1 MAWHYLTT
9 DSAGWTTPYSQEQED
24 NAREIWN
31 ILVFEN
37 HWTERSAAGVL
48 GNMQHESYLNPG
60 QWEIG
65 YNYSME
71 NGMGLGQW
79 TPATKVSDFVGS
91 TNRNRMADG
100 SKQMELLISTPSQ
113 YTTGFL
119 NPDGSSVYYNETGLP
134 YISTMSEY
142 SESNQSISDMT
153 KLWAICWEKPNNT
166 YYARSINDRISDAQ
180 YWYDKFHGST
190 PPEPPVPPT
199 SHKMPLWM
207 YLRRL

>member
-9 DSAGWTTPYSQEQED
+9 DSAGWTTVHSQEQED

-31 ILVFEN
+31 TLVFEN

-71 NGMGLGQW
+71 HGMGLGQW

-91 TNRNRMADG
+91 TNPDRMADG

-113 YTTGFL
+113 YTTGYL
-119 NPDGSSVYYNETGLP
+119 NPDGSSVYYDETGLP

-153 KLWAICWEKPNNT
+153 KLWAICWEKPNNS
-166 YYARSINDRISDAQ
+166 YYASSINDRISDAQ

-199 SHKMPLWM
+199 THKMPLWM
-207 YLRRL
+207 YLRKV